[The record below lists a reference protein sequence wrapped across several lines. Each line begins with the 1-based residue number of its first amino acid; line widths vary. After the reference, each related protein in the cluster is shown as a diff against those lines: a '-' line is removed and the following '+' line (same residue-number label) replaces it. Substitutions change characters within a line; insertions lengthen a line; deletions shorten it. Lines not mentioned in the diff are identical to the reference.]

1 MTRADPN
8 RFPDENQLRSVG
20 DRIESLCQE
29 HASSLGAEI
38 TRIADAELARVTE
51 ELAAEGEARL
61 DGLAAAIRKIR
72 EAAEPVGVLTELV
85 EAAPLFCNRAALLLH
100 REGRVVGFRA
110 AGPGEHPD
118 VDSMKDLSLE
128 CSAAPAIAHAVQSR
142 DTVITQSP
150 PDNLS
155 AEVAQRFGYADEQ
168 EVRVHPVVLRNTVVA
183 VLLVDG
189 GPVRG
194 AAIEA
199 MTLAAEAWIEA
210 LGSRTVRKGEEHD

>member
-1 MTRADPN
+1 M
-8 RFPDENQLRSVG
+8 
-20 DRIESLCQE
+20 CHE

-38 TRIADAELARVTE
+38 TRIADAELARVTD
-51 ELAAEGEARL
+51 ELVADGEARL
-61 DGLAAAIRKIR
+61 DGLASAIRRIR
-72 EAAEPVGVLTELV
+72 EAEEPVAVLTELV
-85 EAAPLFCNRAALLLH
+85 EATPLFCNRAALLLH
-100 REGRVVGFRA
+100 RDGHVVGLRA
-110 AGPGEHPD
+110 AGSGEHPD
-118 VDSMKDLSLE
+118 VDSMKELSLE

-155 AEVAQRFGYADEQ
+155 AEVVKRFGYGHEQ
-168 EVRVHPVVLRNTVVA
+168 EVRVHPVVLRDTVVA

-189 GPVRG
+189 EPVRG

-210 LGSRTVRKGEEHD
+210 LGSRPVRKGEEHD